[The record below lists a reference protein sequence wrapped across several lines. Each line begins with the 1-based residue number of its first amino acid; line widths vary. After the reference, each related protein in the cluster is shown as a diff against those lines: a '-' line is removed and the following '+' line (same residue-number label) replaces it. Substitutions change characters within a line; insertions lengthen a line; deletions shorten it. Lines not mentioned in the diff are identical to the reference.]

1 MLLVT
6 QLSVASGVFRIG
18 VGASLLIFLFV
29 FLLPCMREA
38 KQASQ
43 VRDDGSL
50 AYGGRNGNRKTR
62 MDSENI

>member
-29 FLLPCMREA
+29 FLVLF
-38 KQASQ
+38 
-43 VRDDGSL
+43 SL
-50 AYGGRNGNRKTR
+50 LT
-62 MDSENI
+62 SWPLLT